1 MSRTRIL
8 PSTTALAAGILL
20 IVGLAGCAQS
30 PSAPASA
37 PAPTSTAG
45 SSVDAPDAGDVE
57 VAWLDEGRSF
67 AIVTYGSS
75 TCVPQM
81 QSVSSE
87 GQTVE
92 VTLADPDAAECTADL
107 APRASV
113 SVMPVEVDVTKDVE
127 VRVVYGDLTEDAE
140 LDALSAEPVGAT
152 SMQPSAGWFDDA
164 GIVLLTWG
172 SSTCPPIVS
181 GVEQTDAGAT
191 VTFAESDRV
200 CTMDMAPRATVIG
213 LEKPVDD
220 DAAFTLTLTGDNLTG
235 TVEVMR

>member
-1 MSRTRIL
+1 MKSTRIL
-8 PSTTALAAGILL
+8 HTTTALAAGILL
-20 IVGLAGCAQS
+20 MAGLAGCAQS
-30 PSAPASA
+30 PSGTSTSA
-37 PAPTSTAG
+37 PAPTSTSG
-45 SSVDAPDAGDVE
+45 STPDDADVK

-67 AIVTYGSS
+67 AVVTYGSS

-81 QSVSSE
+81 QSVSSD

-92 VTLADPDAAECTADL
+92 VTLADADQEAACTADF
-107 APRASV
+107 APRASL

-127 VRVVYGDLTEDAE
+127 VKVVYGELTDDAE
-140 LDALSAEPVGAT
+140 LDALPAEPEGAT

-172 SSTCPPIVS
+172 SSSCPPIVS
-181 GVEQTDAGAT
+181 GVEQADAGAT

-200 CTMDMAPRATVIG
+200 CTMDMAPRVTLIG

-220 DAAFTLTLTGDNLTG
+220 DAAFTLTLTGDNLSG
-235 TVEVMR
+235 TVDVMR